1 MNRLHE
7 TVETLQAI
15 IRDFA
20 FLLVCYAT
28 LGLIAVAL
36 LTPSALMIYWL
47 VN

>member
-1 MNRLHE
+1 MNGLHGA
-7 TVETLQAI
+7 VETLQAI

-28 LGLIAVAL
+28 LSLIAAAL

-47 VN
+47 VK